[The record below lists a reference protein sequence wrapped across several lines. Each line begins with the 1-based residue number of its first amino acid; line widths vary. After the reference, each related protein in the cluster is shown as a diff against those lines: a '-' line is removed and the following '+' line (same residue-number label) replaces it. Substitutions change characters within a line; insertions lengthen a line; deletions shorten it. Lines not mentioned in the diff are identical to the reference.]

1 MIVKLQGSHS
11 SSMHPVRKIRSA
23 CAAIAAAL
31 VVPLAGCGW
40 FSASEQRDNAQFIT
54 ALAEVG
60 DVRDVVPATGSLIGQ
75 GQVEIRAT
83 QEGVI
88 ADVYV
93 AEGERVRA
101 GQLLARLDAPSVAPA
116 RDEASAGSVASQAA
130 VQQARLALAKAEAD
144 RDRRKVLVERGFVSG
159 VALDAANSDVA
170 QARAALARSQA
181 EAGVAQARVRRSQAE
196 ATTTEIRAPI
206 AGTVVLSLA
215 RPGLRVGPAD
225 ERALFQTIAS
235 RDELTLEILIPE
247 PDMSRVSRDSRVS
260 FTVDAYPS
268 IRNEARLLSIGSAP
282 IREGRFVSYRA
293 LASVSNT
300 GSLLLPGM
308 SASVELTRADS
319 RRVLRIPA
327 RALFFRPKDYLP
339 PMSKAELHRRL
350 SATGGDMSLV
360 RAGADGA
367 EFGRLLREGK
377 RLIFSLKDGDLV
389 RHEVRV
395 GAETDE
401 FVEVTEGLKGGELV
415 VVGHR
420 PSPASET

>member
-1 MIVKLQGSHS
+1 MR
-11 SSMHPVRKIRSA
+11 PVRKLLFA
-23 CAAIAAAL
+23 CAVAATTLAL
-31 VVPLAGCGW
+31 SVGGCDW
-40 FSASEQRDNAQFIT
+40 LPKSERADNAQFIT

-60 DVRDVVPATGSLIGQ
+60 DVRDVVPATGALIGE
-75 GQVEIRAT
+75 GQVEIRAA

-93 AEGERVRA
+93 QEGDQVVA
-101 GQLLARLDAPSVAPA
+101 GQLLARLDAPTVRPV
-116 RDEASAGSVASQAA
+116 RDEASAGSSASQAA
-130 VQQARLALAKAEAD
+130 VLQARLALDKAEAD
-144 RDRRKVLVERGFVSG
+144 RDRRKILVDRGFVSG
-159 VALDAANSDVA
+159 VALEAANTDVA

-181 EAGVAQARVRRSQAE
+181 EAGVAHARVRRSQAE
-196 ATTTEIRAPI
+196 ARTAEIRAPI
-206 AGTVVLSLA
+206 AGTVILSLA

-235 RDELTLEILIPE
+235 RDQLTLEILIPE
-247 PDMSRVSRDSRVS
+247 PDMSRVSPDSRVS

-300 GSLLLPGM
+300 GSQLLPGM

-319 RRVLRIPA
+319 RQVLRIPA

-339 PMSKAELHRRL
+339 PMSKAELDRRL
-350 SATGGDMSLV
+350 SAAGGDMDLV

-367 EFGRLLREGK
+367 EFGRLLRQGK
-377 RLIFSLKDGDLV
+377 RLIFSLKDGELL

-401 FVEVTEGLKGGELV
+401 FVEITEGLRGGEV
-415 VVGHR
+415 IVVGHR
-420 PSPASET
+420 PPSSSSET